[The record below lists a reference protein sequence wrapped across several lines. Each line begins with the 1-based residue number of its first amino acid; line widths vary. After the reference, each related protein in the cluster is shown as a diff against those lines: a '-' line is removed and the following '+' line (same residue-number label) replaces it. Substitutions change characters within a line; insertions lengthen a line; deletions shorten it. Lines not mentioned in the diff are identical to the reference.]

1 MNMGWSSD
9 SGLPQRAG
17 YEAGLNEQDLD
28 GQNQGNQR
36 MEGRASEHL

>member
-1 MNMGWSSD
+1 MD
-9 SGLPQRAG
+9 FLKGLV

-36 MEGRASEHL
+36 KEGRASEHL